1 MHSLL
6 IDNGLTAHRVTS
18 SHLEDSH
25 TRKAEDFFFNS
36 ITICHFKV
44 NCILLG
50 VSNYTGCTEVTLF
63 ILCDHAQNHDFK
75 IRRQIVE
82 FIYLN

>member
-1 MHSLL
+1 M
-6 IDNGLTAHRVTS
+6 AHRVTLS
-18 SHLEDSH
+18 RLKGSH
-25 TRKAEDFFFNS
+25 TWKAEDFVYFS
-36 ITICHFKV
+36 IQTCHFKV

-50 VSNYTGCTEVTLF
+50 LASHTGCTEVTLL
-63 ILCDHAQNHDFK
+63 ILRDHTPNHDFK